1 MNVSL
6 LLAVLTGLGLAA
18 ACGFRIFVPLLIAS
32 IAARTELLMVHE
44 DFAWLAG
51 TPALVAFAL
60 ATALE
65 IGGYYGPVVDNLLDT
80 IATPAAALAGALLAC
95 AVLVDV
101 EPWLRWSLGI
111 IAGASVATAVQ
122 VPTAAVRGGSTLTTA
137 GTANFGVA
145 SGEAVGASVVS
156 GVAIFVPI
164 AIPMVLIALIVAV
177 WRLRRRRTRP
187 SI

>member
-32 IAARTELLMVHE
+32 VAARTGVLPVHE
-44 DFAWLAG
+44 GFAWVAG
-51 TPALVAFAL
+51 TPALVAFSL
-60 ATALE
+60 ATMLE
-65 IGGYYGPVVDNLLDT
+65 VGAYYVPVVDNLLDT
-80 IATPAAALAGALLAC
+80 IATPAAALAGAFVAC
-95 AVLVDV
+95 AVLVDMD
-101 EPWLRWSLGI
+101 PWLRWSLGI

-122 VPTAAVRGGSTLTTA
+122 VPTAAVRGGSTLTTG

-145 SGEAVGASVVS
+145 SGEAVGASVMS

-164 AIPMVLIALIVAV
+164 AIPMVLIALLLGVWVA
-177 WRLRRRRTRP
+177 RRRRRRA
-187 SI
+187 SL

>member
-18 ACGFRIFVPLLIAS
+18 ACGFRVFLPLLIAS
-32 IAARTELLMVHE
+32 IAARAEVLSVSE
-44 DFAWLAG
+44 DFAWLAA
-51 TPALVAFAL
+51 TPALVALSL

-65 IGGYYGPVVDNLLDT
+65 IGAYFVPVVDNLLDT

-101 EPWLRWSLGI
+101 EPWFRWSLGI
-111 IAGASVATAVQ
+111 IAGAGVATAVK
-122 VPTAAVRGGSTLTTA
+122 VPAAAVRGGSTLSTG

-156 GVAIFVPI
+156 GVAILAPI
-164 AIPMVLIALIVAV
+164 AIPMVLIALIFAV
-177 WRLRRRRTRP
+177 WRLRRRRARP